1 MCLTFPGKIVSVQ
14 GKFASVDYG
23 RDGIRDNV
31 DISLVD
37 AQLGTYVLVQGGF
50 AIRALSDEEA
60 KEVLDAWEIIRGE
73 LQEPPKGGIQA

>member
-1 MCLTFPGKIVSVQ
+1 MCLTFPGKIVSIQ
-14 GKFASVDYG
+14 GNLASVDYG
-23 RDGIRDNV
+23 RDGVRDNINV
-31 DISLVD
+31 SLVD

-60 KEVLDAWEIIRGE
+60 KEVLDAWEVIREE